1 MSKISFTQ
9 TVSIKELRKIIP
21 LIGGEL
27 TVVVQSEPGCGKTS
41 LLSMIAMDNGD
52 KWRSPRDGT
61 SIEGDKYDYI
71 YVDCPV
77 KDMSDIGMTIPN
89 HATQQLEY
97 YVSSLFDIHNGKPK
111 VIMLDEFMKSPKL
124 LQIIFTRLMLER
136 MVGDVPLPEDVVNK
150 RKSIVIATSNNA
162 SDGVGDTMLSHA
174 GNRVCILQMAKPTPN
189 EWLEW
194 AGQEVTIGDK
204 VRVRVSRVVR
214 AFVAMFPRSLASYKE
229 GDAQKDNPYIF
240 HPNKSA
246 LSFVSP
252 RSLEKCDVIVRNRD
266 ALGEHATQAAL
277 AGTIGHSAA
286 GDMAAFLALEKSL
299 TGVMDIIKAPSTIEM
314 PKDISAQLMIM
325 FQAVDVLETQDQLSK
340 FMEFVERI
348 PSSEIQGVFFTMMMR
363 TSKSVKLARNNLKIA
378 EWAKNNHD
386 LF

>member
-1 MSKISFTQ
+1 MSKVNFTQ
-9 TVSIKELRKIIP
+9 TVTIKELRKIIP

-52 KWRSPRDGT
+52 SWRSPRDGT
-61 SIEGDKYDYI
+61 SIKGDKFDYI

-77 KDMSDIGMTIPN
+77 KDMSDVGMTIPN
-89 HATQQLEY
+89 HSTKQLEY

-124 LQIIFTRLMLER
+124 LQVIFTRLMLER
-136 MVGDVPLPEDVVNK
+136 MVGDVPLPK
-150 RKSIVIATSNNA
+150 GSIVIATSNNA
-162 SDGVGDTMLSHA
+162 SDGVGDSMLAHA
-174 GNRVCILQMAKPTPN
+174 GNRVCLVRMAKPTPN

-194 AGQEVTIGDK
+194 ATENG
-204 VRVRVSRVVR
+204 VSRVVR
-214 AFVAMFPRSLASYKE
+214 AFVAMFPRCLASYTE

-240 HPNKSA
+240 QPNKGA

-252 RSLEKCDVIVRNRD
+252 RSLAKCDVIVRNRD
-266 ALGEHATQAAL
+266 AIGEHATQVAL

-286 GDMAAFLALEKSL
+286 GDMAAFMALEKSL
-299 TGVMDIIKAPSTIEM
+299 TDVKDIIKAPSTIDVA
-314 PKDISAQLMIM
+314 KDISAQLMIM
-325 FQAVDVLETQDQLSK
+325 FQAVDVLETQDQLTK
-340 FMEFVERI
+340 FMEYVERI
-348 PSSEIQGVFFTMMMR
+348 PSNEIQGVFFTMMMR
-363 TSKSVKLARNNLKIA
+363 TPKSVKLARNNQKIA